1 MNMLH
6 EVSHIAACLRSFE
19 VRSLQAVDTTTKVL
33 VDETQSW
40 RIIIRRELPNFDVEN
55 GLWCDS
61 SFRPMIVRC
70 FQMLAQD
77 VLPMKSIIK
86 VTNAKELEQLERC
99 LRKAEEA
106 RASHLVRGGRVS
118 HALVGHFD
126 LTREGQASRFAFDAN
141 EASLLGGLPAGELIV
156 KMYVNDVGSVVL
168 GAKYRPRGR
177 RHCLGVEAGNCM
189 FTANLMSVDCAAKV
203 SFREGRLSLDGTLRE
218 VLPGSLRKSLPQGSG
233 QTESSTLCVL
243 CLTDGSPRG
252 PSQLAAALNMDTRKK
267 RSPTAPSSY
276 RIE

>member
-19 VRSLQAVDTTTKVL
+19 VRHLQAVNATMNVL

-40 RIIIRRELPNFDVEN
+40 RTIIKRELPNLEVEN

-99 LRKAEEA
+99 LRKAVEA
-106 RASHLVRGGRVS
+106 RASHLARGGRVS
-118 HALVGHFD
+118 YALVGHFD
-126 LTREGQASRFAFDAN
+126 LAREGQASGFAFDAN
-141 EASLLGGLPAGELIV
+141 EASILGGLPAGELIV

-177 RHCLGVEAGNCM
+177 RHCLGVEAGKFM
-189 FTANLMSVDCAAKV
+189 FTANLMSVDSAANV

-218 VLPGSLRKSLPQGSG
+218 VLPGSLRKSLTQGAG
-233 QTESSTLCVL
+233 QTRSSALCVL

-267 RSPTAPSSY
+267 RSSIAHSSS
-276 RIE
+276 